1 MPLLKLLMRNITFKL
16 LVVNF
21 DESSNVFTIMVTL
34 SILITMTLQKVFL
47 IVLDDQHIVKIWLVD
62 MKIIF

>member
-1 MPLLKLLMRNITFKL
+1 MRNITFKL

-21 DESSNVFTIMVTL
+21 DQSSNVFTIMVTL

-47 IVLDDQHIVKIWLVD
+47 IVLDDQQIVKIWLVD